1 MANKREIPGDR
12 SFVDRQGNVVYP
24 STENS
29 RFLILQRG
37 ESENPGKAYAFFDC
51 DASESY
57 LKEVMQGI
65 VEDSESPKGLELSV
79 QEGISGLKLDENL
92 VKAIQYP
99 DDYRI
104 MTSKR
109 IIKERERKEREKR
122 PAVSLKYSLITKCPG
137 LSNEDTAKR
146 TGNVMN
152 YVRTLNKDSDVFRC
166 ALVYE
171 KEGEYHL
178 L

>member
-104 MTSKR
+104 MTSKK
-109 IIKERERKEREKR
+109 IIKKTLTILKGKFDKENHWL
-122 PAVSLKYSLITKCPG
+122 SLFYISSLQ
-137 LSNEDTAKR
+137 
-146 TGNVMN
+146 
-152 YVRTLNKDSDVFRC
+152 DSQIILPSIFVNMS
-166 ALVYE
+166 
-171 KEGEYHL
+171 
-178 L
+178 